1 MRTRSKSVWMALA
14 LGLAAWPAVARAQG
28 SAPRDEGPPPTTERA
43 PKSETVRPVRIGAI
57 GGVGFPRPL
66 AIEGMV
72 LLRDSVA
79 LGAEYGVLPN
89 LTVDGVHTSLWSLA
103 GDVRYFPFHGAFF
116 LGVRAGRQHIGADM
130 TVTVAPYGSSS
141 ESLSVDSWFVN
152 PRIGLLWTSDAG
164 LALGME
170 AGFQVPVATD
180 STSSMSLALVPAA
193 QRTANW
199 LGTSILPTV
208 DLLRIGM
215 LF

>member
-1 MRTRSKSVWMALA
+1 MRTLCKSVWTALA
-14 LGLAAWPAVARAQG
+14 LGLAASPAVARSQG
-28 SAPRDEGPPPTTERA
+28 ASPRDEGPLPATERA
-43 PKSETVRPVRIGAI
+43 PKSEAMRPLRIGAI
-57 GGVGFPRPL
+57 GGLGFPRPL

-72 LLRDSVA
+72 LLGDTVA
-79 LGAEYGVLPN
+79 LGAEYGVLPE

-103 GDVRYFPFHGAFF
+103 GDVRFFPFHSPFF
-116 LGVRAGRQHIGADM
+116 VGVRAGRQHIGAD
-130 TVTVAPYGSSS
+130 TTITVAPYGSSS
-141 ESLSVDSWFVN
+141 ESLSIDSWFVN
-152 PRIGLLWTSDAG
+152 PRIGLLWTSGAG

-180 STSSMSLALVPAA
+180 STSSMSLAFVPAA
-193 QRTANW
+193 QGTANW